1 MPRRAAANPQEPFM
15 QASDTRSQ
23 SDVEFVTFQAGG
35 QSFSLDITH
44 VREIRRWTA
53 VTPLPH
59 APKEVLGVMNLRGS
73 VIPIYDLSARFGLG
87 PTPESPRNVVVVAM
101 IDNQT
106 VGLLVEA
113 VSEILSVRRDAI
125 QDTPDIRSESTKQ
138 SITGVV
144 PIEDGMTRVI
154 DLAAV
159 IQARPRQVA

>member
-1 MPRRAAANPQEPFM
+1 MSDP
-15 QASDTRSQ
+15 DTRS
-23 SDVEFVTFQAGG
+23 DAEFVTFQAGG

-44 VREIRRWTA
+44 VREIRRWSA

-87 PTPESPRNVVVVAM
+87 PTAENPRNVVVVAM
-101 IDNQT
+101 IENQT

-113 VSEILSVRRDAI
+113 VSEILSVQRSQI

-138 SITGVV
+138 SITGVI
-144 PIEDGMTRVI
+144 PIEEGMTRVI

-159 IQARPRQVA
+159 IQSRGRQAA

>member
-1 MPRRAAANPQEPFM
+1 M
-15 QASDTRSQ
+15 QASETRTPA
-23 SDVEFVTFQAGG
+23 DAEFVTFQAGG

-87 PTPESPRNVVVVAM
+87 PTAESPRNVVVVAM
-101 IDNQT
+101 IENQT

-113 VSEILSVRRDAI
+113 VSEILSVGRERI
-125 QDTPDIRSESTKQ
+125 QDTPDIRSETTKQ
-138 SITGVV
+138 SITGVI
-144 PIEDGMTRVI
+144 PIEEGMTRVI
-154 DLAAV
+154 DLSAV
-159 IQARPRQVA
+159 IQTPARAVA

>member
-1 MPRRAAANPQEPFM
+1 M
-15 QASDTRSQ
+15 QSTETSRSDA
-23 SDVEFVTFQAGG
+23 EFVTFFAGG

-44 VREIRRWTA
+44 VREIRRWTT

-87 PTPESPRNVVVVAM
+87 PTQENPRNVVVVAT
-101 IDNQT
+101 IDTQT

-113 VSEILSVRRDAI
+113 VSEILSVDRAQI
-125 QDTPDIRSESTKQ
+125 QDTPDIRSETTKQ
-138 SITGVV
+138 SITGVI
-144 PIEDGMTRVI
+144 PMEEGMTRVI

-159 IQARPRQVA
+159 IQSRGRQAA

>member
-1 MPRRAAANPQEPFM
+1 M
-15 QASDTRSQ
+15 QASETNR
-23 SDVEFVTFQAGG
+23 SDVEFVTFFAGG

-87 PTPESPRNVVVVAM
+87 PTPENPRNVVVVAM
-101 IDNQT
+101 IENQT

-113 VSEILSVRRDAI
+113 VSEILSVQRAQI
-125 QDTPDIRSESTKQ
+125 QDTPDIRSDTTRQ
-138 SITGVV
+138 SITGVI
-144 PIEDGMTRVI
+144 PIDEGMTRVI

-159 IQARPRQVA
+159 IQAKGRQAA